1 MRIILIVLAVVV
13 GLLIAIEVG
22 MRLILGLGDRAIY
35 IPDEEIG
42 YLLAPN
48 QNVRRF
54 GNRIIVNQ
62 YSMRSDPI
70 QVKRPDATLRL
81 FLLGDS
87 IVNGAG
93 WTDQK
98 KTIASLVKQ
107 QLLSLPNLS
116 FQNLEVLNASA
127 NSWGPR
133 NQLAYLKRFGTFE
146 AQVIVLLI
154 NTDDLFSTAP
164 TSLLVGRDRN
174 YPDRKPNSAFGEIFE
189 RFLSRP
195 QPIPELA
202 KVYGEKGDRV
212 GINLEAIESI
222 QAIAQENQAQFL
234 LAITPLLREV
244 DGTEPREYEQKA
256 RLRLQMLLDAND
268 IPYIDFLSIFQQV
281 EHPKSLYRDRI
292 HLTSSGNRL
301 VSQILTQT
309 LTKLIMD

>member
-1 MRIILIVLAVVV
+1 MILIVLAAVV
-13 GLLIAIEVG
+13 GLFVAIEVG
-22 MRLILGLGDRAIY
+22 MRLVLGLGDRAIY

-54 GNRIIVNQ
+54 GNRIIVNH
-62 YSMRSDPI
+62 YSMRSEPI
-70 QVKRPDATLRL
+70 QAKRPDSTLRI

-87 IVNGAG
+87 IANGAG

-98 KTIASLVKQ
+98 KTISSLIEQK
-107 QLLSLPNLS
+107 LRLMPTSSL
-116 FQNLEVLNASA
+116 QNLEVLNASA

-146 AQVIVLLI
+146 AQIIILLL
-154 NTDDLFSTAP
+154 NTDDLFSARP
-164 TSLLVGRDRN
+164 TSLPVGRDRN
-174 YPDRKPNSAFGEIFE
+174 YPNRKPNSAFGELFE
-189 RFLSRP
+189 RFFTPP

-212 GINLEAIESI
+212 AVNLEAIEAI
-222 QAIAQENQAQFL
+222 RAIAIENKAQFL

-256 RLRLQMLLDAND
+256 RLRLQMLTEAQD
-268 IPYIDFLSIFQQV
+268 IPYIDFLPLFKQV
-281 EHPKSLYRDRI
+281 KHPKSLYRDRI
-292 HLTSSGNRL
+292 HLTPDGDRL
-301 VSQILTQT
+301 VSQILTQS
-309 LTKLIMD
+309 LPKLIVD

>member
-1 MRIILIVLAVVV
+1 MKIILILLTALV
-13 GLLIAIEVG
+13 GLLIAIEIG
-22 MRLILGLGDRAIY
+22 MRLVLGLGDRAIY

-54 GNRIIVNQ
+54 GNRVIVNQ
-62 YSMRSDPI
+62 YSMRSDSI
-70 QVKRPDATLRL
+70 QAKRPDATLRI
-81 FLLGDS
+81 FFLGDS

-98 KTIASLVKQ
+98 KTISSLIQ
-107 QLLSLPNLS
+107 QQISLSSTSS
-116 FQNLEVLNASA
+116 FKNLEVLNASA

-146 AQVIVLLI
+146 AQIIVLLI
-154 NTDDLFSTAP
+154 NTDDLFSTVP
-164 TSLLVGRDRN
+164 TSLPVGRDRN
-174 YPDRKPNSAFGEIFE
+174 YPDHKPNSAFGEIFE
-189 RFLSRP
+189 RFFTRP
-195 QPIPELA
+195 KPIPEMA

-212 GINLEAIESI
+212 AVNLEAIKSI
-222 QAIAQENQAQFL
+222 RAIANENKAQFL

-256 RLRLQMLLDAND
+256 RLRLQMLVDAKD
-268 IPYIDFLSIFQQV
+268 IPYIDFLPIFKQV

-292 HLTSSGNRL
+292 HLTPSGDRL
-301 VSQILTQT
+301 VSQILTQF
-309 LTKLIMD
+309 LTKLIVD